1 MGQKAKLAIA
11 AKKEEAPAKPKAVS
25 APTASGG
32 GGANPA
38 EVRELK
44 IKLSQRDRE
53 LRDLQQKL
61 KDQQIIIDQ
70 RDKTIKEIEKEKDNI
85 TLKSESMAEKLKSNN
100 IEFDGK
106 DFEAK
111 PGQGQSQEAAQKSGL
126 IDQYKLKLSKAQ
138 KDLDSK
144 VKEI

>member
-1 MGQKAKLAIA
+1 MPQDLGQKAALAIA
-11 AKKEEAPAKPKAVS
+11 AKKEAAPAKPKAVS
-25 APTASGG
+25 APAASGG

-53 LRDLQQKL
+53 LRELQQKF

-106 DFEAK
+106 DFESKA
-111 PGQGQSQEAAQKSGL
+111 GEAQSPDAAQKSGL
-126 IDQYKLKLSKAQ
+126 ID
-138 KDLDSK
+138 
-144 VKEI
+144 

>member
-25 APTASGG
+25 APSTAASGS
-32 GGANPA
+32 ANPA

-53 LRDLQQKL
+53 LRELQQKL
-61 KDQQIIIDQ
+61 KDQQLIIDQ

-85 TLKSESMAEKLKSNN
+85 TLKSEARAEKLKTNN
-100 IEFDGK
+100 IEFDTK

-111 PGQGQSQEAAQKSGL
+111 TGQAQSQEAAQKSSL
-126 IDQYKLKLSKAQ
+126 ID
-138 KDLDSK
+138 
-144 VKEI
+144 